1 MRITDHQELQ
11 VLLSSMRREQHELM
25 DHIHSIMWNMRG
37 SISREEAWVM
47 SNEERKGILKQID
60 ERMKMVEKS
69 GLALI

>member
-1 MRITDHQELQ
+1 
-11 VLLSSMRREQHELM
+11 M